1 MKGIQMASSSILLA
15 SVEMDEYHYTNNPD
29 NATKIAGPDQAPD
42 TKGEAPP
49 SATLALH
56 EGSLNLQER
65 WKQPRVSG

>member
-1 MKGIQMASSSILLA
+1 MASSSILYA

-29 NATKIAGPDQAPD
+29 NASKIAGPDQAL

-56 EGSLNLQER
+56 EESLNLQER
-65 WKQPRVSG
+65 WKQPHVSG